1 MEAFLRLHLSGWG
14 PPIGVLYDA
23 LCCYDG
29 VWSYDLEDFLDW
41 LLESELLLL
50 PGVLVNLLSSLEH

>member
-1 MEAFLRLHLSGWG
+1 MLHLSAWG
-14 PPIGVLYDA
+14 PPNWVLYDD

-29 VWSYDLEDFLDW
+29 VWSSDLEDFLDW